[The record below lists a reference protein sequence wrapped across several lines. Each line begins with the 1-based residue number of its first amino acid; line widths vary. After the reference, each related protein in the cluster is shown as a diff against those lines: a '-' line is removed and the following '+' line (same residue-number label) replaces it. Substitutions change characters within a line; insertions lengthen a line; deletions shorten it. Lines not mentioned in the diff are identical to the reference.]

1 MEEIWKKVKGYENL
15 YEISN
20 TGKIKSLRFNKEKIL
35 KPALSTS
42 GYFMIA
48 LWKDK
53 KPKYQ
58 SIHSLIAINFLN
70 YKITTRKIVV
80 DHIDNNKLNNCVK
93 NIQII
98 SNRENSFKDK
108 KSKSGEYNIYLNSGA
123 YLVRMRIN
131 GVKQTFGTFKN
142 IEDAIIKRNFVI
154 NKLK

>member
-20 TGKIKSLRFNKEKIL
+20 IGRIKSLRFNKEKIL
-35 KPALSTS
+35 KTNLSTS
-42 GYFMIA
+42 GYAMVS

-53 KPKYQ
+53 KPIYQ
-58 SIHSLIAINFLN
+58 SVHSLMAINFLN

-80 DHIDNNKLNNCVK
+80 DHIDNNKLNNCIE

-98 SNRENSFKDK
+98 SNRENSCKDK
-108 KSKSGEYNIYLNSGA
+108 KSKSGQYNIYLNSGA

-131 GVKQTFGTFKN
+131 GTKQTFGTYKT
-142 IEDAIIKRNFVI
+142 IEDAIIKRNFII
-154 NKLK
+154 NLYK